1 MVGLRTGIFKMRD
14 LAYCCVEENESEES
28 ENGHLPGLQA
38 WSGFIF
44 LEGPTL
50 FLLKDGDWVNPVPR
64 QVTRA
69 WPIRTFHLPCPLPT
83 AQ

>member
-50 FLLKDGDWVNPVPR
+50 FLLKDGDWVLCR
-64 QVTRA
+64 
-69 WPIRTFHLPCPLPT
+69 
-83 AQ
+83 